1 MKFANVYVA
10 DTENTVPKTLLYQD
24 ADVLTTAYED
34 EEGVKYIA
42 QSSRELK
49 KLAGIQAKTFKTETW
64 AFAVCPI
71 SKNPKREDVI
81 TWNSMDKAMTTLL
94 GGLFNNSLIFFHNMA
109 YDGKQMVDWL
119 FKHGY
124 RHRPI
129 ERATKD
135 TVKMGNL
142 EEFDFIAEKD
152 TFGVSIS
159 GQGQWYEMVIATNIK
174 KGSYLK
180 QVWDD
185 ENEEVDYVETDVYE
199 VVVIRDSLKILP
211 FSVDAI
217 SDSLKTKF
225 KKLKGSIDY
234 TLDRYSGWNITP
246 TEQKYIDNDVLVM
259 AEAMYLIRKM
269 HVTEMTIGS
278 HAFKQF
284 KKMNY
289 SGKGKK
295 QTTNKFIEGRYRLEF
310 PELDTEQDKF
320 LRKAYYG
327 AITYNK
333 YDDNYV
339 NLTDPNFKV
348 KKGTRD
354 LSDEEM
360 KQLKNGDFYM
370 YKYDVNSMYP
380 TVMYYD
386 TERASN
392 DTLFDFKY
400 PYGSPMELE
409 DEDDCLYKSY
419 SDEYCVIFEAEMTF
433 KVKPDHMNWFQAKQ
447 TTAEFARKDFIKEC
461 NHPTSFTITD
471 VDFEQLQKHYEITS
485 FNFVKGYY
493 FKSKR
498 GIFNKYID
506 YWYDMKNKAK
516 AENNDVMY
524 LLSKLMLNNLYGK
537 FSQKIL
543 RDSAIPTLNGDVIKF
558 ETSDYE
564 LNTGYVPLGAYITA
578 YARRYLV
585 ESIQENW
592 DRFLYCDTDS
602 MVLLGQAKG
611 ITIGDRLGDWD
622 LEGVSQIGRFVRQ
635 KTYIMYGFKKSVPAN
650 GYKVSDED
658 DYGFDY
664 EDVDGISTIPSSNTG
679 KLNRKTIKFK
689 TSPDGTHWVYDAKLD
704 IKACGCPVGTKER
717 MKYEVTFVNGGD
729 VIFLP
734 LEKDSNDNII
744 SKKRSPID
752 VIERFTYGLIE
763 AGKLSKKTVNGGSI
777 LFETTFAIL

>member
-1 MKFANVYVA
+1 
-10 DTENTVPKTLLYQD
+10 
-24 ADVLTTAYED
+24 
-34 EEGVKYIA
+34 
-42 QSSRELK
+42 
-49 KLAGIQAKTFKTETW
+49 
-64 AFAVCPI
+64 
-71 SKNPKREDVI
+71 
-81 TWNSMDKAMTTLL
+81 
-94 GGLFNNSLIFFHNMA
+94 MA

-119 FKHGY
+119 FKNGY
-124 RHRPI
+124 KHKPI
-129 ERATKD
+129 SRATRD

-142 EEFDFIAEKD
+142 EEFDYIAEKN

-159 GQGQWYEMVIATNIK
+159 GQGQWYEMVIATNIR

-180 QVWDD
+180 QVFDYEKD
-185 ENEEVDYVETDVYE
+185 ELDYVETDVYE

-217 SDSLKTKF
+217 ADSLKTKF
-225 KKLKGSIDY
+225 KKLKGTIDY
-234 TLDRYSGWNITP
+234 TVDRYSGWNITP
-246 TEQKYIDNDVLVM
+246 TEQNYIDNDVLVM
-259 AEAMYLIRKM
+259 AEAMYMIRKM

-289 SGKGKK
+289 SGKSKK
-295 QTTNKFIEGRYRLEF
+295 QNTNRFIEGRYRLDF
-310 PELDTEQDKF
+310 PELKSEDDKF

-339 NLTDPNFKV
+339 NLTDTNFKV
-348 KKGTRD
+348 KQGTRD
-354 LSDEEM
+354 LTAKEL
-360 KQLKNGDFYM
+360 KQLKNGEFYM

-386 TERASN
+386 EERAKN
-392 DTLFDFKY
+392 PLYDFKY
-400 PYGSPMELE
+400 PYGHPMVIE
-409 DEDDCLYKSY
+409 DEDDLFYKAY

-433 KVKPDHMNWFQAKQ
+433 KVKQNHMNWFQAKQ
-447 TTAEFARKDFIKEC
+447 TTSEFARKDFIKEC
-461 NHPTSFTITD
+461 NIPTSFTLTA

-485 FNFVKGYY
+485 FKFIKGYY

-506 YWYDMKNKAK
+506 YWYEQKNKAK
-516 AENNDVMY
+516 AEGNAVMY

-537 FSQKIL
+537 FAQKIL
-543 RDSAIPTLNGDVIKF
+543 RDSAIPVLNGDVIKF
-558 ETSDYE
+558 ETSEYS

-585 ESIQENW
+585 EFIHVNW

-611 ITIGDRLGDWD
+611 LPLGDRLGDWD
-622 LEGVSQIGRFVRQ
+622 LEGVSQIARFVRQ

-650 GYKVSDED
+650 GFKVSDESEYD
-658 DYGFDY
+658 FDY
-664 EDVDGISTIPSSNTG
+664 EDVDGITSIQSSQTG
-679 KLNRKTIKFK
+679 KLKRKTIKFK
-689 TSPDGTHWVYDAKLD
+689 TTPDGTHWVYDAKLD
-704 IKACGCPVGTKER
+704 IKACGCPVSTKER

-734 LEKDSNDNII
+734 LEKDSAGNIT

-763 AGKLSKKTVNGGSI
+763 AGKLSKKTVDGG
-777 LFETTFAIL
+777 AILLDRKSVV

>member
-1 MKFANVYVA
+1 MKFANIYVA

-24 ADVLTTAYED
+24 ADVLTTAYDD

-42 QSSRELK
+42 KSSLELK
-49 KLAGIQAKTFKTETW
+49 KQASKQARTFKTETW

-71 SKNPKREDVI
+71 SKDPKREDVI
-81 TWNSMDKAMTTLL
+81 TWNSMNKAMTTLL
-94 GGLFNNSLIFFHNMA
+94 GGKFNNSLIFFHNMA
-109 YDGKQMVDWL
+109 YDGKQIVDWL
-119 FKHGY
+119 FKNGY
-124 RHRPI
+124 KHKAI

-142 EEFDFIAEKD
+142 EEFDYIAEKD

-159 GQGQWYEMVIATNIK
+159 GQGQWYEIVIATKVK

-180 QVWDD
+180 QVADL
-185 ENEEVDYVETDVYE
+185 EKEEVDYVETDVYE

-217 SDSLKTKF
+217 ADSLNTKF
-225 KKLKGSIDY
+225 NKLKGTIDY
-234 TLDRYSGWNITP
+234 TVERYSGWNITSR
-246 TEQKYIDNDVLVM
+246 EQKYIDNDVLVM

-269 HVTEMTIGS
+269 QVTEMTIGS
-278 HAFKQF
+278 HAFKKF

-295 QTTNKFIEGRYRLEF
+295 QNTNRFIEGRYRLDF
-310 PELDTEQDKF
+310 PELKTEEDKF
-320 LRKAYYG
+320 LRRAYNG
-327 AITYNK
+327 AITFNK

-348 KKGTRD
+348 KQGTRD
-354 LSDEEM
+354 LTTEEL
-360 KQLKNGDFYM
+360 KQLKNGEFYM

-386 TERASN
+386 EERAN
-392 DTLFDFKY
+392 NPLFDFKY
-400 PYGSPMELE
+400 PYGSPMEIA
-409 DEDDCLYKSY
+409 DEDDLFYKAY

-433 KVKPDHMNWFQAKQ
+433 KVKPNHMNWFQAKQ
-447 TTAEFARKDFIKEC
+447 TTSEFARKDFIKEC
-461 NHPTSFTITD
+461 NMPTSFTLTA

-485 FNFVKGYY
+485 FNFIKGYY
-493 FKSKR
+493 FNSKR

-506 YWYDMKNKAK
+506 YWYEQKNKAK
-516 AENNDVMY
+516 AEGNVVMY

-537 FSQKIL
+537 FAQKIL
-543 RDSAIPTLNGDVIKF
+543 RESSIPLLNGDVIKF
-558 ETSDYE
+558 ETSEYE

-585 ESIQENW
+585 ESIHENW

-602 MVLLGQAKG
+602 MVILGQAKG
-611 ITIGDRLGDWD
+611 ITMGNRLGDWD
-622 LEGVSQIGRFVRQ
+622 LEGVSQIARFVRQ
-635 KTYIMYGFKKSVPAN
+635 KTYVTYGHPVKN
-650 GYKVSDED
+650 QI
-658 DYGFDY
+658 
-664 EDVDGISTIPSSNTG
+664 VDHS
-679 KLNRKTIKFK
+679 KL
-689 TSPDGTHWVYDAKLD
+689 KLD
-704 IKACGCPVGTKER
+704 IKACGCPAATKER

-734 LEKDSNDNII
+734 LEKDSDGNII
-744 SKKRSPID
+744 SKKRAPID

-763 AGKLSKKTVNGGSI
+763 AGKLSKKTVDGGAI